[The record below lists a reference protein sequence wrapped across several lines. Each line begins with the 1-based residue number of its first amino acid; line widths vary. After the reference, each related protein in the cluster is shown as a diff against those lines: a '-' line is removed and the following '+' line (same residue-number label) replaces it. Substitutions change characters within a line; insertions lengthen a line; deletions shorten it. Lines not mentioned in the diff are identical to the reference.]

1 MAGPLTGV
9 KILDL
14 TTVVMGP
21 FATQILGDFGAD
33 VIKVEAPGGDSMR
46 KVGPY
51 AHPGMGPL
59 YLQANRN
66 KRSVVLDLKKEEDK
80 SILMELAATV
90 DILVYNI
97 RPHAMRRLGLDYET
111 LTKINPGLIMC
122 GAFGFGES
130 GPYAGRPAYDDI
142 LQAASGIA
150 SMLQRVHG
158 TPSYAPVN
166 ICDRTVG
173 LYLALTLS
181 SAMVHKLRTGE
192 GQSIE
197 LPMFETMAQFVLGD
211 HIGGEVF
218 RPSLGDTGYKRLL
231 SRQRGPYPTSDG
243 HLCVVVYTDDHWRKF
258 SAMIGVP
265 DLVAN
270 DPRFASLQE
279 RTIRSE
285 EMGAFLAATLP
296 EKSSKEWLDLFD
308 KADIPASP
316 VNSIDDLFD
325 DPHLNAVGFWQ
336 EVDHPSEGRIRTTK
350 PVGTWSRTQP
360 DIRRPAPRLGEHTQ
374 EVINEYLNSRKSS
387 EDSGTR
393 EASV

>member
-1 MAGPLTGV
+1 MAGPLAGV

-33 VIKVEAPGGDSMR
+33 VIKVEAPSGDSMR

-51 AHPGMGPL
+51 VHPGMGPL
-59 YLQANRN
+59 YMQANRN
-66 KRSVVLDLKKEEDK
+66 KRSVVLDLKQADDK
-80 SILMELAATV
+80 ATLLALIGKV
-90 DILVYNI
+90 DVLVYNI
-97 RPHAMRRLGLDYET
+97 RPPAMRRLGLDYDT
-111 LTKINPGLIMC
+111 LAKINPGLIMC
-122 GAFGFGES
+122 GAFGFGEG

-142 LQAASGIA
+142 LQAASGI
-150 SMLQRVHG
+150 SSVIERVNG

-181 SAMVHKLRTGE
+181 AALVHKMRTGE
-192 GQSIE
+192 GQAIE

-211 HIGGEVF
+211 HIGGELF
-218 RPSLGDTGYKRLL
+218 RPSQGETGYKRLL
-231 SRQRGPYPTSDG
+231 SSQRGPYPTSDG
-243 HLCVVVYTDDHWRKF
+243 HLCVVVYTDEHWRNF

-285 EMGAFLAATLP
+285 EMGAFLSATLP
-296 EKSSKEWLDLFD
+296 AKSTKEWLSLFD
-308 KADIPASP
+308 AADIPASP
-316 VNSIDDLFD
+316 VNSIDDLFE

-336 EVDHPSEGRIRTTK
+336 EMEHPSEGWIRTTR

-360 DIRRPAPRLGEHTQ
+360 DIRRLPPRLGEHTQ
-374 EVINEYLNSRKSS
+374 EVIDEYLKP
-387 EDSGTR
+387 GGKQ
-393 EASV
+393 

>member
-1 MAGPLTGV
+1 MAGPLTGIR
-9 KILDL
+9 ILDL

-51 AHPGMGPL
+51 VHPGMGPL
-59 YLQANRN
+59 YMQANRN
-66 KRSVVLDLKKEEDK
+66 KRSIVLDLKNKADK
-80 SILMELAATV
+80 ATLLELVAKV
-90 DILVYNI
+90 DVLVYNI
-97 RPHAMRRLGLDYET
+97 RPPAMRRLGLDYET
-111 LTKINPGLIMC
+111 LAGINPGLIMC
-122 GAFGFGES
+122 GAFGFGET

-142 LQAASGIA
+142 LQAASGI
-150 SMLQRVHG
+150 SSVLQRVHG
-158 TPSYAPVN
+158 KPSYAPVN

-181 SAMVHKLRTGE
+181 SALVHKARTGE

-211 HIGGEVF
+211 HIGGELF
-218 RPSLGDTGYKRLL
+218 RPSLGETGYKRLL
-231 SRQRGPYPTSDG
+231 STQRGPYPTSDG
-243 HLCVVVYTDDHWRKF
+243 HLCVVVYTDEHWRRF

-265 DLVAN
+265 DLVQH

-296 EKSSKEWLDLFD
+296 SKPTAEWLRLFD
-308 KADIPASP
+308 DADIPASP
-316 VNSIDDLFD
+316 VNSVDDLFD

-336 EVDHPSEGRIRTTK
+336 EVEHPSEGRIRTTQ

-360 DIRRPAPRLGEHTQ
+360 DIRRLPPRLGEHT
-374 EVINEYLNSRKSS
+374 EEILHEYLGRPASNSSS
-387 EDSGTR
+387 Q
-393 EASV
+393 

>member
-1 MAGPLTGV
+1 MAGPLEGV

-33 VIKVEAPGGDSMR
+33 VIKVEAPSGDSMR
-46 KVGPY
+46 KVGPHV
-51 AHPGMGPL
+51 HPDMGPL
-59 YLQANRN
+59 YMQANRN
-66 KRSVVLDLKKEEDK
+66 KRSVVLDLKQASDK
-80 SILMELAATV
+80 ATLLALVAKV
-90 DILVYNI
+90 DVLVYNI
-97 RPHAMRRLGLDYET
+97 RPPAMRRLGLDYET
-111 LTKINPGLIMC
+111 LSKINPGLVMC
-122 GAFGFGES
+122 GAFGFGET

-142 LQAASGIA
+142 LQAASGI
-150 SMLQRVHG
+150 SSVLQRVHG
-158 TPSYAPVN
+158 KPSYAPVN

-181 SAMVHKLRTGE
+181 SALVHKLRTGE

-211 HIGGEVF
+211 HIGGELF
-218 RPSLGDTGYKRLL
+218 RPPLGGTGYKRLL
-231 SRQRGPYPTSDG
+231 STQRGPYPTSDG

-265 DLVAN
+265 DLVAH
-270 DPRFASLQE
+270 DPRFASLAE

-285 EMGAFLAATLP
+285 EMGAYLAATLP
-296 EKSSKEWLDLFD
+296 QKSTKAWLALFD
-308 KADIPASP
+308 EADIPASP

-336 EVDHPSEGRIRTTK
+336 EVDHPTEGRIRTTR

-360 DIRRPAPRLGEHTQ
+360 DIRRPAPRLGEHTR
-374 EVINEYLNSRKSS
+374 EVIEEYLH
-387 EDSGTR
+387 SGNKP
-393 EASV
+393 

>member
-1 MAGPLTGV
+1 MAGPLDGI

-33 VIKVEAPGGDSMR
+33 VIKVESPDGDSMR
-46 KVGPY
+46 KVGPFV
-51 AHPGMGPL
+51 HPGMGPL
-59 YLQANRN
+59 FMQANRN
-66 KRSVVLDLKKEEDK
+66 KRSIVLNLKDPSDK
-80 SILMELAATV
+80 AELLKLVEKV
-90 DILVYNI
+90 DVLVYNI
-97 RPHAMRRLGLDYET
+97 RPPAMRRLGLDHET
-111 LTKINPGLIMC
+111 LSRLNPGLIMC
-122 GAFGFGES
+122 GAFGFGET

-142 LQAASGIA
+142 LQAASGI
-150 SMLQRVHG
+150 SSVIQRVNG
-158 TPSYAPVN
+158 RPAYVPVN

-181 SAMVHKLRTGE
+181 SALVHKARTGE
-192 GQSIE
+192 GQAIE

-211 HIGGEVF
+211 HVGGELF
-218 RPSLGDTGYKRLL
+218 QPSLGETGYKRLL

-243 HLCVVVYTDDHWRKF
+243 HLCVVIYTDDHWRKF

-285 EMGAFLAATLP
+285 EMGAYLAAALP
-296 EKSSKEWLDLFD
+296 SKTTAEWLALFD
-308 KADIPASP
+308 EADIPASP
-316 VNSIDDLFD
+316 VNSIDDLFE

-336 EVDHPSEGRIRTTK
+336 EMEHPSEGRIRVTR

-360 DIRRPAPRLGEHTQ
+360 DVRRLAPRLGEHTE
-374 EVINEYLNSRKSS
+374 EVLGEILG
-387 EDSGTR
+387 GTHPR
-393 EASV
+393 EPHPAKA